1 MFKLL
6 VYYFDEY
13 QNEENEKAMSRGDQK
28 NVLAT
33 LVSTEAVFGRH
44 PIINFTTATTVT
56 LLYG

>member
-28 NVLAT
+28 DFSKRWSLPKVC
-33 LVSTEAVFGRH
+33 LVD
-44 PIINFTTATTVT
+44 T
-56 LLYG
+56 LLLILQQQQQ

>member
-28 NVLAT
+28 
-33 LVSTEAVFGRH
+33 F
-44 PIINFTTATTVT
+44 
-56 LLYG
+56 